1 MKTQITRIGLVF
13 GILFFARCEEKV
25 EKPSADFHFEIT
37 DPNEGTVV
45 MQEPYQVKVN
55 EEFFIVSDNDADF
68 NSFWPGDIVYSGS
81 DTIIRVYT
89 PTPTIKNQGINI
101 GESGTAKY
109 SYPTAGSYTFT
120 FVSVNSNA
128 GAEMMETATK
138 TGTITV
144 VE

>member
-1 MKTQITRIGLVF
+1 MKTRIIRIGLVF
-13 GILFFARCEEKV
+13 GILFFAGCEEKV

-45 MQEPYQVKVN
+45 MQEPYQVNVN
-55 EEFFIVSDNDADF
+55 EEFTIVSDNEADF
-68 NSFWPGDIVYSGS
+68 NSFWPGDIVYSR

-89 PTPTIKNQGINI
+89 PSPTINHQGIKI
-101 GESGTAKY
+101 GDDGTAKY
-109 SYPTAGSYTFT
+109 SYATSGTYTFT
-120 FVSVNSNA
+120 FVSVNANA
-128 GAEMMETATK
+128 GAEIMEIATK